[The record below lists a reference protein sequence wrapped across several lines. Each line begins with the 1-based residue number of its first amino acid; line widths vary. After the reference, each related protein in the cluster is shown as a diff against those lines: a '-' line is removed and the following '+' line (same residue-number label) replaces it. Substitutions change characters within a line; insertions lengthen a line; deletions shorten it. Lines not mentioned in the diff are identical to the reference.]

1 MIWLGWRQQRTETL
15 IAAAMLAVLA
25 ALLIPTGL
33 TIASAYHDGGLAACT
48 RPEVAGCDNAIA
60 AFIGR
65 FDAIGSLI
73 DWVTL
78 LPGVVGVL
86 IAASFVSQLENGTY
100 RLDWTQSITRGRW
113 VAGKLGLAVGTAL
126 LIAIAL
132 TLLVTWWRAPFVHLQ
147 GRVQNSN
154 FDSEGTV
161 VAAYTLFA
169 LGLGLTIGAIWRR
182 AVPSLVVGFAGYFAA
197 RLFVDTWL
205 RQRLVDPVSTTWKMP
220 SRGPDLSKA
229 WVIDQYP
236 TDAQGRRL
244 TDLCTP
250 SGGGGTT
257 CHVEA
262 GNADGAPSF
271 MHAVYHPNDHFWA
284 LQGIET
290 AIFGAAA
297 VLLIAFAVAWTL
309 RRAR

>member
-33 TIASAYHDGGLAACT
+33 TVASAYHDGGLAACT
-48 RPEVAGCDNAIA
+48 RPGAAGCEGAIA
-60 AFIGR
+60 AFVGR
-65 FDAIGSLI
+65 FNAIGGLI

-78 LPGVVGVL
+78 LPGVIGVL
-86 IAASFVSQLENGTY
+86 IASSFVSQLETGAY
-100 RLDWTQSITRGRW
+100 RLDWTQSITRRRW
-113 VAGKLGLAVGTAL
+113 IAGKLGLAVATAL

-147 GRVQNSN
+147 GRVNNGN

-161 VAAYTLFA
+161 VAAYALFA
-169 LGLGLTIGAIWRR
+169 LGLALAIGALWRR
-182 AVPSLVVGFAGYFAA
+182 AVPSLVVGFAGYFGV

-205 RQRLVDPVSTTWKMP
+205 RQRLVDPVSTTWKLP
-220 SRGPDLSKA
+220 GRGPDLGTA
-229 WVIDQYP
+229 WVLEQYP
-236 TDAQGRRL
+236 ADAEGHPVRQ
-244 TDLCTP
+244 LCGP
-250 SGGGGTT
+250 SGGGTT

-262 GNADGAPSF
+262 GSADAPGY

-290 AIFGAAA
+290 ALFGAAA
-297 VLLIAFAVAWTL
+297 VLLIGFAVWWTL

>member
-15 IAAAMLAVLA
+15 IAAAMLAMLA

-33 TIASAYHDGGLAACT
+33 TIASAYHDGGLAACAGPGV
-48 RPEVAGCDNAIA
+48 RGCDDAIA
-60 AFIGR
+60 AFIQR
-65 FDAIGSLI
+65 FSAIGGLI

-86 IAASFVSQLENGTY
+86 IAASFVSSFENGTY
-100 RLDWTQSITRGRW
+100 RLDWTQSVTRGRW
-113 VAGKLGLAVGTAL
+113 VAGKLGLAVGSAL

-132 TLLVTWWRAPFVHLQ
+132 TVLITWWRAPFVHLQ
-147 GRVQNSN
+147 GRVNNGS

-169 LGLGLTIGAIWRR
+169 LGLALAIGALWRR
-182 AVPSLVVGFAGYFAA
+182 AVPSLVVGFAGYFAV

-236 TDAQGRRL
+236 TDAQGHPIRQICKP
-244 TDLCTP
+244 T
-250 SGGGGTT
+250 GGGTA
-257 CHVEA
+257 CRVDA
-262 GNADGAPSF
+262 GNTDAPGF
-271 MHAVYHPNDHFWA
+271 MHAVYHPNSHFWA

-290 AIFGAAA
+290 ALFGVAA
-297 VLLIAFAVAWTL
+297 VALIAFAVWWTL
-309 RRAR
+309 RRARS